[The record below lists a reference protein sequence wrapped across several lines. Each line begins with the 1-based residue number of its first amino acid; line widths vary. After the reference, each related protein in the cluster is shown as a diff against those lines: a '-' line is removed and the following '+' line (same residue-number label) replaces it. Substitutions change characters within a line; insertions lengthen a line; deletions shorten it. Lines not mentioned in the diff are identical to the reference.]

1 MYTAHM
7 PKAVVL
13 YTDGYCEP
21 NPGPGGYGVVLLFG
35 SARRELSSG
44 FALTT
49 NNRME
54 LMGVIAGLEAL
65 KEPCTVTLYS
75 DSLYVVEGITIRQE
89 AKKSRS
95 AKNQDLWLRLA
106 PLLEKH
112 EVRAN
117 WVKGHAGIPENEACD
132 RLAAQAAKGANLTV
146 DHGYLAKNT
155 EITRGGKLKIT
166 AVGQPC
172 RKCGTP
178 VVKQF
183 PRKADSGGKQFTY
196 AYYLWCPNCRA
207 MYMQE
212 EAKIYPG
219 TSGSE
224 RV

>member
-1 MYTAHM
+1 MR
-7 PKAVVL
+7 KAVVL

-35 SARRELSSG
+35 SHRKELSGG

-54 LMGVIAGLEAL
+54 LYGVVAGLEAL
-65 KEPCTVTLYS
+65 REPCDVDLFS
-75 DSLYVVEGITIRQE
+75 DSLYVVEGIAIRQE
-89 AKKSRS
+89 AKRSRS
-95 AKNQDLWLRLA
+95 TKNQDLWLRLA

-112 EVRAN
+112 QVKAN
-117 WVKGHAGIPENEACD
+117 WVKGHSGVAENERCD
-132 RLAAQAAKGANLTV
+132 RLAAEAAAQADLLV

-155 EITRGGKLKIT
+155 EVTRGGKLKIT
-166 AVGQPC
+166 EVGQPC

-183 PRKADSGGKQFTY
+183 PRKADTTTKQFTY

-212 EAKIYPG
+212 AAKIYPH
-219 TSGSE
+219 
-224 RV
+224 